1 MFCPYTP
8 GGELARKLRKV
19 DTDVEKLTGYK
30 IKIIEE
36 AGEKVMDILHSSNP
50 WRGKDCGGTNCWLCM
65 TKEMTGKQKTQDYM
79 KRSLVYKTW
88 GETCLRKVKE
98 TIEDL

>member
-1 MFCPYTP
+1 M
-8 GGELARKLRKV
+8 V

-65 TKEMTGKQKTQDYM
+65 TKEM
-79 KRSLVYKTW
+79 
-88 GETCLRKVKE
+88 
-98 TIEDL
+98 